1 MIKPGSEYIEQAFK
15 GENLNGVEIA
25 GSIFQDCTF
34 EGCTFSE
41 SIFRSCRLI
50 NCVFRGCDLSLIQVP
65 GSMISGTRFENTKVI
80 GVNWTL
86 ANWQE
91 KGIWDPIQ
99 FKKCALNHS
108 TFLGVNLS
116 GIKVRRSEAV
126 NVDFREADL
135 SRVDFA
141 FTDLTDSLFI
151 STNLAGADLRYAK
164 NYQIDPTKNQ
174 IEGARFSMPEVLAL
188 LYSMEIEISE
198 E

>member
-1 MIKPGSEYIEQAFK
+1 M
-15 GENLNGVEIA
+15 V
-25 GSIFQDCTF
+25 
-34 EGCTFSE
+34 
-41 SIFRSCRLI
+41 
-50 NCVFRGCDLSLIQVP
+50 
-65 GSMISGTRFENTKVI
+65 SGTLFENTKVI

-116 GIKVRRSEAV
+116 GIKFRRSEAV

-141 FTDLTDSLFI
+141 FTDLTDSLFN

-164 NYQIDPTKNQ
+164 NYQIDPTKNK
-174 IEGARFSMPEVLAL
+174 IEGAKFSMPEVMAL